1 MARSATLSQLN
12 MFHQFNDI
20 EIMEGENFS
29 IPSFTI
35 PNQAP
40 TLKQLVLASL
50 QGEPLPMTSCPM
62 YDESDNFGEARL
74 QSNDTP
80 IEDTITMARNGQF
93 DSKQEA
99 ESEAVEENE
108 EQSDEVEEKAEE
120 TAS

>member
-1 MARSATLSQLN
+1 

-20 EIMEGENFS
+20 DTLEGEKFT
-29 IPSFTI
+29 IPSLTI

-50 QGEPLPMTSCPM
+50 QGEPLPMTSRPM
-62 YDESDNFGEARL
+62 YDEDENFGEARL

-93 DSKQEA
+93 DPKQEA
-99 ESEAVEENE
+99 EPKAVEENE
-108 EQSDEVEEKAEE
+108 ERSDEAEENAEE